1 MHELVLWSG
10 FFGAWLLV
18 AGPLYQAALELAGE
32 NISREDFASVRPA
45 EPSRPKPSG
54 WWWLIPPVGFWKQR
68 RYAEGERQAM
78 MAAMPQDVMA
88 NWLSFMNKATAWFY
102 VASGAFLIAIKE
114 TYELVEGHEWPTWV
128 FWALIVVMA
137 GLATGN
143 TAVRLGQTQQLV
155 RES

>member
-1 MHELVLWSG
+1 MHELALWSG
-10 FFGAWLLV
+10 FLGAWLLV
-18 AGPLYQAALELAGE
+18 AGPLYQGALELAEE
-32 NISREDFASVRPA
+32 NISQEDVAKVRPT
-45 EPSRPKPSG
+45 EPTRPKPSG
-54 WWWLIPPVGFWKQR
+54 WWWLIPPVGLVKQR
-68 RYAEGERQAM
+68 RYAEAEREAM
-78 MAAMPQDVMA
+78 MAAMPHDVRA

-128 FWALIVVMA
+128 FWALVVVMA

-143 TAVRLGQTQQLV
+143 TAVRLGHTQQLV